1 MCELRTTP
9 LNGNGPDARA
19 SVALLSPA
27 EREVMRRVA
36 EFMTSREI
44 AQDLSISIRTV
55 QNHRAH
61 ICEKLGLSGH
71 GRLLRFA
78 VTELGK
84 PAAW

>member
-1 MCELRTTP
+1 MSASS
-9 LNGNGPDARA
+9 GNDIPAADTDGLI
-19 SVALLSPA
+19 ALLSPA

-36 EFMTSREI
+36 EFKTSRQI
-44 AQDLSISIRTV
+44 AGELAISIRTV

-84 PAAW
+84 PAQW